1 MESVGQ
7 LLKRARQR
15 QGLDVASVAALTKIN
30 AKYLEAI
37 ELDEKDRLPSGF
49 FYRSFVHQYA
59 SALGLDTQE
68 IDAEVSRLL
77 SAEAPLPLPG
87 QESETAKILPP
98 VTATQKFQASKA
110 VTSFAGLVLVM
121 VACSGVY
128 AWWRTS
134 SNDVPGAPAK
144 AHQAVAQTTAYHQP
158 SQPPAVGTPA
168 QSSDSLPGEKVL
180 LDLIAKEETWLSIT
194 SDGKKVFSGTLT
206 PNESKSVEGKES
218 AKLTIGNAAGLE
230 VHLNGKVLDP
240 LGSRG
245 QVLTVLFTPD
255 KFQVIPQQPKPQEQ
269 PKAGE
274 VGGI

>member
-7 LLKRARQR
+7 LLKRGRQR

-37 ELDEKDRLPSGF
+37 ELDERQHLPSGF

-68 IDAEVSRLL
+68 IDAELNRLL

-98 VTATQKFQASKA
+98 VTSSERFQAPRA

-134 SNDVPGAPAK
+134 KGDGIPAEAK
-144 AHQAVAQTTAYHQP
+144 SRAMAQTTAYHQP
-158 SQPPAVGTPA
+158 TRPPAVGTAVPQA
-168 QSSDSLPGEKVL
+168 ETIPGYKVL
-180 LDLIAKEETWLSIT
+180 LDLIAKEETWLSIY
-194 SDGKKVFSGTLT
+194 SDGKKVFSGTLAA
-206 PNESKSVEGKES
+206 NESKSIEGKES
-218 AKLTIGNAAGLE
+218 AKVTIGNAAGVE

-240 LGSRG
+240 LGTHG
-245 QVLTVLFTPD
+245 QVLTVVFTPD
-255 KFQVIPQQPKPQEQ
+255 KFQVLPQQPKTPDQ
-269 PKAGE
+269 PKAAE
-274 VGGI
+274 VGAGI